1 MSVKKKIIIL
11 VVFCV
16 VALSGGIV
24 ADMIMGK
31 SYFNEIEYKDVIK
44 KMKNDESFILV
55 ISQTT
60 CTHCAS
66 FKPKIARVANDRKL
80 NVYYIDVDLLSDKEN
95 DEFKKYISYSGTPAT
110 VFIKNGE
117 ETSAATRINGDA
129 SIEKIEKK
137 LKSNGF
143 ID

>member
-16 VALSGGIV
+16 VVLSGGIV

>member
-1 MSVKKKIIIL
+1 MSVKKKVIIL
-11 VVFCV
+11 VIICV
-16 VALSGGIV
+16 IILAGGIL
-24 ADMIMGK
+24 ADMIMSKG
-31 SYFNEIEYKDVIK
+31 YFNEIEYKEVIK

-66 FKPKIARVANDRKL
+66 FKPKIASIAKDHKL
-80 NVYYIDVDLLSDKEN
+80 KVYYIDVDLLSDKEN
-95 DEFKKYISYSGTPAT
+95 DEFKKYISFAGTPAT

-143 ID
+143 IK